1 MSTATLDEGM
11 PEDPGFLNGTGA
23 NVSGMIFTAPN
34 TSVPN
39 VTIPSQ
45 TDTTPA
51 SPFPDPKQIPK
62 FSIDPGGNTNPALL
76 IADGSMPVKGK
87 WDNIVLDDTELCAK
101 TPEEL
106 LELIK
111 QMREIEQMLDPILL
125 KLIEDVSF
133 APQFD
138 KLKKFRETNLEMLRL
153 AMNIFNKK
161 VESKYDLAP
170 AAGKKRGTKP
180 S

>member
-11 PEDPGFLNGTGA
+11 PKDPGFYNGTGV
-23 NVSGMIFTAPN
+23 NSSGMTYTAPG
-34 TSVPN
+34 TTVPN
-39 VTIPSQ
+39 VTFPSQ
-45 TDTTPA
+45 TDVNQT
-51 SPFPDPKQIPK
+51 SPFPDPKQTPE
-62 FSIDPGGNTNPALL
+62 FSIDAGGNTNPALL
-76 IADGSMPVKGK
+76 VADGSMPMKGK
-87 WDNIVLDDTELCAK
+87 WDDRIALDDTELCGK

-125 KLIEDVSF
+125 KLIEDVAF

-153 AMNIFNKK
+153 SMNIFNKK
-161 VESKYDLAP
+161 VETKYDLAP
-170 AAGKKRGTKP
+170 AAGKK
-180 S
+180 